1 MADTSLMYWQEKL
14 GKTQPRVLKFAWE
27 ITGAKAVS
35 SLVAGIP
42 VLTAFDAV
50 ASQTVID
57 DHLGTTNEFL
67 VAAFDAT
74 SQGTDAFSV
83 IVNLGKQAEKLL
95 FAKASVHS
103 GTNGL
108 TLVESAAKSSSALTA
123 STLASE
129 CAKGAN
135 GNLAAKF
142 VLTGVDALT
151 SGVIVVELAWISK

>member
-14 GKTQPRVLKFAWE
+14 GRTQPRSLKFAFE
-27 ITGAKAVS
+27 ITAAKTIS
-35 SLVAGIP
+35 PLVAGIP
-42 VLTAFDAV
+42 ALTAFDAV
-50 ASQTVID
+50 ASQSVID
-57 DHLGTTNEFL
+57 THLGTTNEFL

-108 TLVESAAKSSSALTA
+108 TLTESGVKSSSALTA

-129 CAKGAN
+129 CAKGAD
-135 GNLAAKF
+135 GNVAAKF

-151 SGVIVVELAWISK
+151 AGIIVVEFAWISK